1 MDVAPTEHM
10 PDGTQGLNPP
20 GDTAAPTAAS
30 GLRIAC
36 YTLWL
41 QRMTVGLTH
50 ILPATSNAET
60 RLVKRMTGYYFSPS
74 KLPYV
79 PVWLSRVNG
88 CRVWMS
94 KTDACALLLYGRIK
108 GSYRPVAGCRRTD
121 G

>member
-1 MDVAPTEHM
+1 VAPTEHM
-10 PDGTQGLNPP
+10 PDGTQGLTRLVIPQYQLQRVVP
-20 GDTAAPTAAS
+20 
-30 GLRIAC
+30 RIEC

-41 QRMTVGLTH
+41 QRMTIGLTH

-94 KTDACALLLYGRIK
+94 KIDACALLLYGRTK